1 MCNVKCEMDKGKE
14 EKYKDFV
21 FDFEK
26 LDVYQ
31 LALKFIHKL
40 ITMVKNLPPELRL
53 SLGNNLV
60 RAGMSIINN
69 IAEGSGKKSLKEK
82 RRYYGTSLDS
92 ARECIPT
99 ITVVHRE
106 GHINDEHRDELRNDC
121 LEICNKMAKL
131 IQSVEMTFNITH

>member
-1 MCNVKCEMDKGKE
+1 VKCEMWDVKCEMDKGKE
-14 EKYKDFV
+14 EKYKDFT

-31 LALKFIHKL
+31 LSLKFIYKL
-40 ITMVKNLPPELRL
+40 IMLSRNLPPELRF
-53 SLGNNLV
+53 SLGDNV
-60 RAGMSIINN
+60 IRAGMSIINN
-69 IAEGSGKKSLKEK
+69 IAEGSGKKSPKEK

-99 ITVVHRE
+99 ITVVHGE
-106 GHINDEHRDELRNDC
+106 GHITDEYKDELRGDC

-131 IQSVEMTFNITH
+131 IQSV

>member
-1 MCNVKCEMDKGKE
+1 MDKGKE
-14 EKYKDFV
+14 EKYKDFI

-31 LALKFIHKL
+31 LSLKFVYKL
-40 ITMVKNLPPELRL
+40 IILAKNLPPELRF
-53 SLGNNLV
+53 SLGDNV
-60 RAGMSIINN
+60 IRAGMSIINN
-69 IAEGSGKKSLKEK
+69 IAEGSGKKFPREK

-106 GHINDEHRDELRNDC
+106 GHITDEYKDELRNDC

-131 IQSVEMTFNITH
+131 IQSV

>member
-1 MCNVKCEMDKGKE
+1 MKCEMDKGKE

-40 ITMVKNLPPELRL
+40 ITLVKNLPTELRL
-53 SLGNNLV
+53 SLGNNLI
-60 RAGMSIINN
+60 RAGVSIINN
-69 IAEGSGKKSLKEK
+69 IAEGSGKKSPKEK

-99 ITVVHRE
+99 ITVVHGE
-106 GHINDEHRDELRNDC
+106 GHITDECKDELRGDC

>member
-1 MCNVKCEMDKGKE
+1 MDKGKE
-14 EKYKDFV
+14 EKYKGFI

-31 LALKFIHKL
+31 LSLKFIYKL
-40 ITMVKNLPPELRL
+40 IMLSKNFPPELRF
-53 SLGNNLV
+53 SLGDNV
-60 RAGMSIINN
+60 IQAGMSIINN
-69 IAEGSGKKSLKEK
+69 IAEGSGKKSPKEK

-106 GHINDEHRDELRNDC
+106 GHITDEHKDELRGDC

-131 IQSVEMTFNITH
+131 IQSV

>member
-1 MCNVKCEMDKGKE
+1 MDKGKQ
-14 EKYKDFV
+14 EKYNNFV

-31 LALKFIHKL
+31 LSLEFVYKL
-40 ITMVKNLPPELRL
+40 IALTKNLPPDLRF
-53 SLGNNLV
+53 SLGNNV
-60 RAGMSIINN
+60 IRAGMSIVNN
-69 IAEGSGKKSLKEK
+69 IAEGSDKKSPKEK
-82 RRYYGTSLDS
+82 IRYYGTSLDS

-106 GHINDEHRDELRNDC
+106 GHITDEYKNELRQNC

-131 IQSVEMTFNITH
+131 IQSVEITFNLTH

>member
-1 MCNVKCEMDKGKE
+1 MKCEMWDVKCEMDKGKE
-14 EKYKDFV
+14 EKYKDFT

-31 LALKFIHKL
+31 LSLKFIYKL
-40 ITMVKNLPPELRL
+40 IMLSRNLPPELRF
-53 SLGNNLV
+53 SLGDNV
-60 RAGMSIINN
+60 IRAGMSIINN
-69 IAEGSGKKSLKEK
+69 IAEGSGKKSPKEK

-99 ITVVHRE
+99 ITVVHGE
-106 GHINDEHRDELRNDC
+106 GHITDEYKDELRGDC

-131 IQSVEMTFNITH
+131 IQSV